1 MNIFRTATTQAIR
14 DIIADH
20 GSANRFGISLTDADV
35 EAICTRV
42 VDLFEMTLNLRAQ
55 VGGANPNPRES
66 ESSAPASTRNSA
78 LKPQRWEREPASV
91 PTTKAA
97 SEVYDFSHLERK
109 DRGDSLPQLAPKSES
124 AIDLKLPRK
133 RISVSEDERDVL
145 LRRAQAP
152 SVAVTQN
159 T

>member
-20 GSANRFGISLTDADV
+20 GSANRFGISLTEADV

-55 VGGANPNPRES
+55 VGNVGAGHRETEQPN
-66 ESSAPASTRNSA
+66 ATPARNSS

-97 SEVYDFSHLERK
+97 SEVYDFSYLERK
-109 DRGDSLPQLAPKSES
+109 DRGDSLPFLAPTNES
-124 AIDLKLPRK
+124 AVDLKLPRK
-133 RISVSEDERDVL
+133 RISVNDDEREIL
-145 LRRAQAP
+145 LRRAQSP

-159 T
+159 S